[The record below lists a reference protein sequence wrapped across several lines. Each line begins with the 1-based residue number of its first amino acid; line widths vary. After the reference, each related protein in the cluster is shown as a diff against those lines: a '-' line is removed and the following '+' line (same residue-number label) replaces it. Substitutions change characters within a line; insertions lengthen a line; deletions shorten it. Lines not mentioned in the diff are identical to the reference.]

1 VRGVAHEA
9 QDARL
14 GLDRGLGGALVG
26 PSSYFMKSPPV
37 QFTDGEA
44 RARTLRFRG

>member
-1 VRGVAHEA
+1 MRPHSTEPT
-9 QDARL
+9 R
-14 GLDRGLGGALVG
+14 RCEVG

-44 RARTLRFRG
+44 RARTLRFIDGEPDLARR